1 MEKKEGSRGQG
12 GLNFGRLTLLHF
24 LGSLGWFLYRTKRSG

>member
-1 MEKKEGSRGQG
+1 MKKKGSRGRG

-24 LGSLGWFLYRTKRSG
+24 LGSPSWFLHRTKRSG